1 LKHSRQLL
9 NEKETNMRRRRPFKH
24 SSFTVHVLRLSAF
37 CLLLF
42 AFCLRPSA
50 YGQSA
55 TATLSGTIEDQN
67 GAVIP
72 GATVTAVNTATTL
85 ERRTTTNSSGNYT
98 IPLLPP
104 GTYVVRVEVQ
114 GFAPVR
120 VDNVVLNVGDQKAL
134 TIPLKAGN
142 ISEMV
147 KITADAP
154 LVNESPAVGTV
165 VDRQF
170 VANIPLNGRSFQSL
184 ITLTPGVQVVPS
196 GADRGQ
202 FSVNGQRPS
211 ANSFTVDGVS
221 ANFGTA
227 VFFFPGAQTGGDLP
241 GLTTFG
247 TTQSLVSVD
256 AMEEF
261 RVQTSGST
269 AEYGR
274 QPGGQISIVTRSGT
288 NQFHGSL
295 FDYLRNDVFDAN
307 DWFGNAN
314 RQRRPPERQNDFGG
328 TFSGPVLLPRFGEG
342 GRQPGYNGR
351 NRTFF
356 FFSYEGLRL
365 RQPKFGLNNVPTLAL
380 RQTAPAGMQPILN
393 AFPLPNGRDLGNGMA
408 EFTAAYSDASSLDA
422 TSVRIDHTFNSRWT
436 LFGRY
441 NRAPSETIT
450 RNASLNLS
458 QLNSSRLNT
467 QTVTLGLTASLTPH
481 VSNDLRMNFSD
492 NHGTGSLTLDNF
504 AGATPVPWDVVIPS
518 QYDSTTAQGN
528 VQLLFPGRTSIGS
541 LVDILRKHFY
551 SQSQFNIVDSFS
563 LTVGAH
569 QLRLGVDYRRVT
581 PVNAFNAY
589 LMVATFNSS
598 QDVLNS
604 RSSTGSIQTFTG
616 FRPVYSNFS
625 AFAQDT
631 WKVSRRF
638 TLDFGLRWE
647 VNPAPGEANG
657 NVPLAVTA
665 IDNLSTMQL
674 APRGT
679 SLWKTTYNNFAPRL
693 GVAYQLSQNPG
704 NETVVRGGFG
714 VYYDTGNEFGS
725 IGFTQF
731 PFTATRSLSI
741 TFPLSPAQVAPP
753 SLPSLTPPYGTLTTF
768 DPALKLPYTLEWN
781 VALQRSIGQSQAV
794 TVSYVGAA
802 GRRLLQQRRLNL
814 GPSINPNFT
823 VVFLTTNK
831 ATSDYHAFQAQF
843 QRRLSRGLQALASY
857 TWSHAI
863 DEDSAG
869 NTLRLPKRGNANF
882 DVRHN
887 FAAAVTY
894 DIPSPKVNRVSDAVL
909 SHWSVDTTIHAQSAL
924 PVDLVASTL
933 VDPATGTVINV
944 RPDVIAG
951 VPLYIEGSTLPGG
964 RQINRAAFSIPLAGQ
979 SGTLGRNVLRGLPAW
994 QVDLALRRQ
1003 ISLTE
1008 KLRLQLRGEAFN
1020 LFNHPNF
1027 GTMQTSL
1034 TAANFGQATN
1044 MLNRQLGGLSQLYQ
1058 IGGPR
1063 SMQFALKLIF

>member
-1 LKHSRQLL
+1 LQRQVLFCQTK
-9 NEKETNMRRRRPFKH
+9 KETDMSRRNPLIMQLSVAVCFL
-24 SSFTVHVLRLSAF
+24 SLSAC
-37 CLLLF
+37 CLL
-42 AFCLRPSA
+42 PSA
-50 YGQSA
+50 YGQAA
-55 TATLSGTIEDQN
+55 TATLSGTVEDQN

-120 VDNVVLNVGDQKAL
+120 VDSVVLNVGDQKAL

-256 AMEEF
+256 ALEEF
-261 RVQTSGST
+261 KVQTSGST

-288 NQFHGSL
+288 NQFHGSI
-295 FDYLRNDVFDAN
+295 FDYLRNDKVDAN
-307 DWFGNAN
+307 DWFAN
-314 RQRRPPERQNDFGG
+314 RAGTRRPPERQNDFGG

-342 GRQPGYNGR
+342 GHQPGYDGH

-365 RQPKFGLNNVPTLAL
+365 RLPKFALTNVPTLTL
-380 RQTAPAGMQPILN
+380 RQAAPAGVQPILN
-393 AFPLPNGRDLGNGMA
+393 AFPLPNGRDLGNGLA
-408 EFTAAYSDASSLDA
+408 EFSAAYSDPSNLNA

-441 NRAPSETIT
+441 NRAPSETT
-450 RNASLNLS
+450 SRLPNNLS
-458 QLNSSRLNT
+458 NLLSSRINT

-504 AGATPVPWDVVIPS
+504 GGATPVPFNVVIPS

-528 VQLLFPGRTSIGS
+528 VQFLFPGSTSVGS

-589 LMVATFNSS
+589 LLVATFNSS

-604 RSSTGSIQTFTG
+604 RSSTGSIQTFAG

-631 WKVSRRF
+631 WKVSRRL

-679 SLWKTTYNNFAPRL
+679 NLWKATYNNFAPRF
-693 GVAYQLSQNPG
+693 GIAYLLSQKPG

-725 IGFTQF
+725 AGFTQF

-741 TFPLSPAQVAPP
+741 TFPLSASLVAPP

-781 VALQRSIGQSQAV
+781 VALQRSIGKSQAV

-831 ATSDYHAFQAQF
+831 ATSDYHALQAQF
-843 QRRLSRGLQALASY
+843 QRRLSRGLQALVSY

-951 VPLYIEGSTLPGG
+951 VPLYIEGPTLPGG
-964 RQINRAAFSIPLAGQ
+964 RQINRAAFSIPLAGK